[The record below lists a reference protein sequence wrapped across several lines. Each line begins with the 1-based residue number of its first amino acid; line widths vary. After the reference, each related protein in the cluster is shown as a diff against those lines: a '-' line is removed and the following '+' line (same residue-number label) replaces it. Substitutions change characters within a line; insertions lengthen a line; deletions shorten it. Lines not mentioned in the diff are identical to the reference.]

1 MKRFLFI
8 KRQRGASAVEAALV
22 LPLLIVILFGIIE
35 FSIVLYDQAMVT
47 RWAREGAR
55 YGTMWAPTTPT
66 NYRYT
71 DTQIQSYIT
80 TGLGNQLI
88 SFSNNDQP
96 IVVTNQCVNPNDILT
111 VTVTYPYSFLLLP
124 NFVNQL
130 TGKITLISV
139 ARMNCEH

>member
-1 MKRFLFI
+1 M
-8 KRQRGASAVEAALV
+8 EAALV

-55 YGTMWAPTTPT
+55 YGTMWAPTT
-66 NYRYT
+66 YRYT
-71 DTQIQSYIT
+71 DTQIVSYIT

-88 SFSNNDQP
+88 SFSNSDQP
-96 IVVTNQCVNPNDILT
+96 VVIANRCVNPDDILT

-124 NFVNQL
+124 NFVDQL
-130 TGKITLISV
+130 TGKITLRSV